1 LYGEKI
7 DVIEWSPDLPTF
19 ISNAL
24 SPAKPIS
31 VSLNDDEKVAR
42 VIVPTEQMSL
52 AIGKDGQNARLAY
65 KLTGWRIDIKDPE
78 ALRASGD
85 DDILRR
91 AREALASGPDD
102 MMGLGRQPRLVHAGG
117 TINVREKEFGPLT
130 PDLVN
135 MSVDV
140 EVENG
145 VLNVYYN
152 RDLRARFDYETGDE
166 IPVTEEENSQV
177 GSERPA

>member
-1 LYGEKI
+1 MEVVVEDKQL
-7 DVIEWSPDLPTF
+7 
-19 ISNAL
+19 
-24 SPAKPIS
+24 
-31 VSLNDDEKVAR
+31 
-42 VIVPTEQMSL
+42 SL
-52 AIGKDGQNARLAY
+52 AIGKKGQNVRLAA

-78 ALRASGD
+78 ALRSSGD

-102 MMGLGRQPRLVHAGG
+102 MMGLGRQPRLVHVGG
-117 TINVREKEFGPLT
+117 MINVRVKEIGPLA
-130 PDLVN
+130 PVLVN

-166 IPVTEEENSQV
+166 IPVTEDEDAPV